1 MLSDRLLTRL
11 TQIPGV
17 RTLWRRLPFGSVDTR
32 VRFGIFDQPHYAY
45 GVYAAAD
52 LARRLGL
59 HEISAIELGV
69 AGGKGL
75 LGLERLADVVGT
87 HLGIRVLV
95 AGFDTGRGMPP
106 PTDYRDLPHVWGE
119 GFYDM
124 DVPKLR
130 AVLSPKTELI
140 LGDVGDTLQA
150 WTPKAPVG
158 FVAFDLD
165 YYSSTAKA
173 LRLFADR
180 EPSTRLPRVY
190 CYFDDTIWPEHACYN
205 DYVGE
210 LCAIREFNEH
220 HHRKKICPIHMLRH
234 TRVHQAAWNDAIYVF
249 HDFDH
254 PLYTT
259 NVTST
264 GVRHTQ
270 LPL

>member
-1 MLSDRLLTRL
+1 MLSDRFLARF

-17 RTLWRRLPFGSVDTR
+17 RSLWRRVPFGSLDTR

-45 GVYAAAD
+45 GVYSAAN
-52 LARRLGL
+52 LAKRLGL
-59 HEISAIELGV
+59 REITAIELGV
-69 AGGKGL
+69 AGGQGL
-75 LGLERLADVVGT
+75 LGLERVADVVAS
-87 HLGIRVLV
+87 HLGIGVSV
-95 AGFDTGRGMPP
+95 VGFDTGHGMPP

-124 DVPKLR
+124 DVLRLR
-130 AVLSPKTELI
+130 AMLSPKTELI
-140 LGDVGDTLQA
+140 LGDIGDTIPA
-150 WTPKAPVG
+150 WIPKAPIG

-165 YYSSTAKA
+165 YYSSTQKA
-173 LRLFADR
+173 LRLFEDR
-180 EPSTRLPRVY
+180 QASTRLPRVY

-210 LCAIREFNEH
+210 LCAIREFNERH
-220 HHRKKICPIHMLRH
+220 DHRKICPIHMLRH
-234 TRVHQAAWNDAIYVF
+234 TRVHQAAWNDAMYVF

-259 NVTST
+259 NVTPKGT
-264 GVRHTQ
+264 RHTQ